1 MESGTITIATN
12 DQLSH
17 LRLEI
22 EGLKLKLRNEE
33 NARRKTQKEL
43 REALARLERA
53 RAKKRGN
60 KLETNEIEDI
70 QAKYHQEARKELEGK
85 LAQVSEFL
93 AQQSLQTEKLE
104 QMRAENSMH
113 EKQLS
118 ARRIADLVISGG
130 QILKF
135 NYLHFSSKCS
145 IFEPEIKR
153 RD

>member
-1 MESGTITIATN
+1 MESGTITVATN
-12 DQLSH
+12 DQLSQ
-17 LRLEI
+17 LRLEV

-33 NARRKTQKEL
+33 NTRRKTQKEL

-53 RAKKRGN
+53 RNKKRGA
-60 KLETNEIEDI
+60 KLDGTEIEDI
-70 QAKYHQEARKELEGK
+70 QARYHQEARKELEGK

-118 ARRIADLVISGG
+118 ARRIADLVMGLDSFLTGYNFNRTLSNLVVC
-130 QILKF
+130 ILF
-135 NYLHFSSKCS
+135 V
-145 IFEPEIKR
+145 
-153 RD
+153 